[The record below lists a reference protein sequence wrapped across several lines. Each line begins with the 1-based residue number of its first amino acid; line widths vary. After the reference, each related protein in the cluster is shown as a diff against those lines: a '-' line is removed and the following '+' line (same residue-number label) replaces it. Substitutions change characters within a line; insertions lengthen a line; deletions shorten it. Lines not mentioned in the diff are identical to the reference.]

1 MYDFPGYRDV
11 EPLAEGGLGRLYR
24 ATRISTGGIVAI
36 KELREM
42 EFASEVSHR
51 ARRELD
57 ALLKLKG
64 HPYVV
69 SVEEI
74 IDGPVGPALVM
85 EYAPGGSLHDRVL
98 HGPLSGPEVVLA
110 GQHVVSA
117 LAAAHEC
124 GIIHRDVKPHNLLV
138 GAFGQVKVCDFGIA
152 AIVMGPSGRTQ
163 THAFTL
169 AYASPEELD
178 GEVDVGPPA
187 DVYSFAAT
195 WVHLM
200 TGRRPTFR
208 DRLSGTSMDISLPT
222 GAIEPA
228 LRPVLVAIR
237 AGLAHQPDDR
247 PTMDDLRVVFDDTSA
262 ALGDRRIQR
271 LAPISVPV
279 ETQDEA
285 PTIARPVV
293 AIADVP
299 TPVAAPTSDDGTDLT
314 VRRGSSSVPDSER
327 SVSPKTSKRKWVVA
341 VAGVA
346 IVAVIG
352 AVVFALSGGGG
363 SDATS
368 TSEADAPSS
377 TARSVSTS
385 STLSASTKSAIE
397 GLANTYK
404 VAALTL
410 EQRYGELGVKYFDS
424 GLIDTSPVESM
435 PQWCAEA
442 LAAEMGYWDML
453 LKADGPTSA
462 IAQALES
469 EAYAEGDLI
478 SALDTCAKSGPDAA
492 AIKDAFAFTDTMN
505 TVWFELAL
513 KTRALLG
520 ISAS

>member
-1 MYDFPGYRDV
+1 VYDFPGYRDV

-117 LAAAHEC
+117 LGAAHEC

-163 THAFTL
+163 TQAFTL

-178 GEVDVGPPA
+178 GEVEVGPPA
-187 DVYSFAAT
+187 DVYSFSAT

-208 DRLSGTSMDISLPT
+208 DRLSGASMDISLPT

-237 AGLAHQPDDR
+237 AGLAHQPEDR
-247 PTMDDLRVVFDDTSA
+247 PTMDDLRVVFDETSA

-271 LAPISVPV
+271 LVPISVPV
-279 ETQDEA
+279 EIQDEA

-293 AIADVP
+293 APADVP
-299 TPVAAPTSDDGTDLT
+299 APVAAPASDDETDLT
-314 VRRGSSSVPDSER
+314 VRRESPSVPDPER
-327 SVSPKTSKRKWVVA
+327 SVSPKWSKRKRL
-341 VAGVA
+341 VAGAGLAAV
-346 IVAVIG
+346 IVAAG
-352 AVVFALSGGGG
+352 AAFLTLTGDDGPDTAERGE
-363 SDATS
+363 TS
-368 TSEADAPSS
+368 TTTASPSTTSTVSPTLTTAIKRVSDDYKIAMSVLAQKYGALDKKYFVMAFDDPNPPFEQIAPWCSEAS
-377 TARSVSTS
+377 
-385 STLSASTKSAIE
+385 
-397 GLANTYK
+397 
-404 VAALTL
+404 
-410 EQRYGELGVKYFDS
+410 
-424 GLIDTSPVESM
+424 
-435 PQWCAEA
+435 
-442 LAAEMGYWDML
+442 AAELGYWDML
-453 LKADGPTSA
+453 LKSDRPTPA
-462 IAQALES
+462 IGQALEA
-469 EAYAEGDLI
+469 EAFAEADLI
-478 SALDTCAKSGPDAA
+478 GALDACAATAPDAA
-492 AIKDAFAFTDTMN
+492 AIDAAYAYVQTMN
-505 TVWFELAL
+505 GIAFDLAL

-520 ISAS
+520 IPAS